1 MMMMMMMMMICRVR
15 RIIPPLS
22 SEVSHGKV
30 QRTAPVRVGHR
41 KSLWFGGEAGEVAM
55 VIDIILFF
63 LVWRC

>member
-1 MMMMMMMMMICRVR
+1 MEGGRRV
-15 RIIPPLS
+15 IIVVGVVGGGV
-22 SEVSHGKV
+22 VSLI
-30 QRTAPVRVGHR
+30 